1 MTNYEH
7 IQARYD
13 ELMIEKKNKRV
24 DVLKALAQEFGP
36 TIISNWLIWLST
48 QR

>member
-1 MTNYEH
+1 MPNYEN
-7 IQARYD
+7 IQARYN

-24 DVLKALAQEFGP
+24 EALKALAQEFGP
-36 TIISNWLIWLST
+36 TIINNWLIWLST